1 MPNVNRVHRS
11 LIRAGELQECLT
23 PTCSQGFEVPPVEV
37 VGPIDGT
44 ADGFDAGNE
53 GAEGVGAAGKKNPLE
68 LNPASQ
74 PLTSADFQQQQQVQG
89 AQDAQ
94 GVQSVQGAS
103 AARTQQANPSESPY
117 EGAFW
122 KDSQDFSASS
132 AQSAARTTPELAPYE
147 LAAEAAA
154 DDRALSV
161 SGAGFQEAQDV
172 PESERVEQAA
182 QAHAAEM
189 EARHFAEV
197 AQQPFSLLGHQ
208 ELRA

>member
-23 PTCSQGFEVPPVEV
+23 PTCSQGNEVPPVEV
-37 VGPIDGT
+37 VGPVDGT
-44 ADGFDAGNE
+44 QDGFDTGNE
-53 GAEGVGAAGKKNPLE
+53 GAEGVNAAGKKNPLE

-94 GVQSVQGAS
+94 GVQGVQGAS
-103 AARTQQANPSESPY
+103 AARTQQATQAESPY
-117 EGAFW
+117 QGAFW
-122 KDSQDFSASS
+122 KDSQDFSASN
-132 AQSAARTTPELAPYE
+132 AQSSARTTPEQSSYD
-147 LAAEAAA
+147 LAADAAA
-154 DDRALSV
+154 D
-161 SGAGFQEAQDV
+161 FQGAQDV
-172 PESERVEQAA
+172 PENERVEQAV

-197 AQQPFSLLGHQ
+197 AQQNFSLLGRQ

>member
-37 VGPIDGT
+37 VGPVDGT

-53 GAEGVGAAGKKNPLE
+53 GVQGIGAAGKKNPLE

-89 AQDAQ
+89 TQ
-94 GVQSVQGAS
+94 GVQGVQGTS
-103 AARTQQANPSESPY
+103 AARTQQVNQSESPY
-117 EGAFW
+117 QGAFW
-122 KDSQDFSASS
+122 RDSQDFSASN
-132 AQSAARTTPELAPYE
+132 AQSASQTSPELAPYE

-161 SGAGFQEAQDV
+161 SQSDFRGAQDV
-172 PESERVEQAA
+172 PENSRVEQAA

-189 EARHFAEV
+189 EARRFAEV
-197 AQQPFSLLGHQ
+197 AHQPFSLLGRQ